1 MRLLV
6 ISLAVSTL
14 LIACSGGESIRDK
27 YLRETAEKAQQ
38 KCSDF
43 GYITGSADYNQ
54 CVDTQIN
61 QTKNNAEI
69 RRIRTEQRNAKIR
82 KDFGLD

>member
-27 YLRETAEKAQQ
+27 YLRERAEKAQQ

-43 GYITGSADYNQ
+43 GYRRGSADYNQ

-61 QTKNNAEI
+61 QMESEKKL
-69 RRIRTEQRNAKIR
+69 RRIRTEQRNAKIWSN
-82 KDFGLD
+82 

>member
-27 YLRETAEKAQQ
+27 YLRETAEKAQK

-43 GYITGSADYNQ
+43 GYRRGSADYNQ

-61 QTKNNAEI
+61 QIKSEKKL
-69 RRIRTEQRNAKIR
+69 RRIRTEQRNAKIWSN
-82 KDFGLD
+82 